1 MPDDHSHLH
10 LDIAAPDAQLLAFP
24 DTAERRLRRAL
35 RALDDALED
44 QRSAVALFRAQL
56 DELKAAVGRLGT
68 SAQGLN
74 GTLAETAAETAR
86 AQAAAQQLVATAE
99 AMEHVARH

>member
-1 MPDDHSHLH
+1 MPDDHGQPHQ
-10 LDIAAPDAQLLAFP
+10 DIAAPDAQLLAFP

-35 RALDDALED
+35 RALDAALDE

-56 DELKAAVGRLGT
+56 DQLKGAVGRLGD
-68 SAQGLN
+68 SAQGL
-74 GTLAETAAETAR
+74 GGALAETAAETAR